1 MSAVQALRQ
10 ARTFDSLRKHR
21 NYRLYFGGQVVSVTG
36 TWVQNVAQSWLIV
49 ELTHSAVA
57 VGLLAACQFGPF
69 ALLGLVGGA
78 LTDRVD
84 YRKTLLATQT
94 AMMATAAAL
103 GALVLLHV
111 AQVWMVDVIAAANG
125 LALVMDTPARQSFTI
140 QMVGRRELPN
150 AVALNSSL
158 FNASRIMGPGI
169 GGLIIASTGVGICFL
184 INAAS
189 FLAVLGGLLM
199 MRPEELHPVAR
210 AERGDT
216 LVHAIGD
223 GLRYVRRTPETRM
236 ILIMLLVV
244 ATFGVNFNVMLPL
257 LASRTL
263 HSGPEVFGLLSATFG
278 AGALVGALLA
288 ASLSRSMIP
297 LLIAAAGGFG
307 VFELLLA
314 PQGTVAG
321 SIAALVLVGV
331 CFTLY
336 TSQSNATVQLTV
348 PDQLRGRVMS
358 LYMYVFM
365 GTAPVGGLLAGWL
378 VDRGGTELAF
388 LVSGASGV
396 IMAVYGVVRTG
407 GLRVVRRRMSRRR
420 PTIDVSAGSA
430 LPRE

>member
-21 NYRLYFGGQVVSVTG
+21 NYRLYFTGQVVSVTG

-78 LTDRVD
+78 LTDRLD

-158 FNASRIMGPGI
+158 FNASRIMGPGL
-169 GGLIIASTGVGICFL
+169 GGLIIATTGVGICFL

-199 MRPEELHPVAR
+199 MRPEELYPVAR
-210 AERGDT
+210 AERGET

-223 GLRYVRRTPETRM
+223 GLRYVRRTPQTRM
-236 ILIMLLVV
+236 LIVMLLVV
-244 ATFGVNFNVMLPL
+244 ATVGVNFNVMLPL

-278 AGALVGALLA
+278 AGALAGALLA
-288 ASLSRSMIP
+288 ASLARSMIP

-307 VFELLLA
+307 AFELLLA
-314 PQGTVAG
+314 PQSTVAG
-321 SIAALVLVGV
+321 SVAALILVGV
-331 CFTLY
+331 CFTVY

-365 GTAPVGGLLAGWL
+365 GTAPLGGLLAGWL
-378 VDRGGTELAF
+378 VDRGGTQLAF
-388 LVSGASGV
+388 LVAGASGLV
-396 IMAVYGVVRTG
+396 TAAYGAVRSG
-407 GLRVVRRRMSRRR
+407 GLGVLRRRMARRR
-420 PTIDVSAGSA
+420 PTVEVSAGSA
-430 LPRE
+430 VPRE